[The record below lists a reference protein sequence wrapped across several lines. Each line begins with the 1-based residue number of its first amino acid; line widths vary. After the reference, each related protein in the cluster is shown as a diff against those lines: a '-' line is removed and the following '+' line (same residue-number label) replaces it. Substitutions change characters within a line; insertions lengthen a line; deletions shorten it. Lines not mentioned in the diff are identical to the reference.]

1 MISDSNSR
9 KRMFKVEEYFK
20 ENNFEEKNESEIM
33 NIQRECLKQRNIF
46 KKIIFERSNMKQK

>member
-33 NIQRECLKQRNIF
+33 NI
-46 KKIIFERSNMKQK
+46 

>member
-1 MISDSNSR
+1 MISDSNSS

-33 NIQRECLKQRNIF
+33 NI
-46 KKIIFERSNMKQK
+46 